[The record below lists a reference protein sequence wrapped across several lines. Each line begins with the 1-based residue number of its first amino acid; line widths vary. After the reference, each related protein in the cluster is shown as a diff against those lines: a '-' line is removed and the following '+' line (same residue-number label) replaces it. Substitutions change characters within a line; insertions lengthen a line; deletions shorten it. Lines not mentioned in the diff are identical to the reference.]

1 MREYKLYVVDLD
13 GVLYRGEEV
22 IPGAVEAV
30 SRIRDRAEIRFLTN
44 NSTLAR
50 SDFADKLLRLG
61 FNASPAE
68 IYTSAFG
75 AGLVVGN
82 SAGYVVGED
91 GLRAELNLGG
101 FSEGHSGDWVVV
113 GACWNL
119 TYKMIDE
126 AQWLIRNGASFLA
139 TNLDATYPVEGG
151 RVKPGAGAV
160 VAGIATAAGKGPD
173 MVVGKPEPTLI
184 NMIWAEAGIS
194 PADTVLIGDRLETDI
209 ECARRA
215 GCDSALVL
223 TGVMSKGDLKNAR
236 QKPTYVFSDIGEAV

>member
-1 MREYKLYVVDLD
+1 MRKYKLYVVDLD

-30 SRIRDRAEIRFLTN
+30 SRIRERAEIRFLTN

-61 FNASPAE
+61 FNANPAE

-75 AGLVVGN
+75 AAIIVRD
-82 SAGYVVGED
+82 SSGYVVGED
-91 GLRAELNLGG
+91 GLRAELNMGG
-101 FSEGHSGDWVVV
+101 FTEREEGAWVVA
-113 GACWNL
+113 GACWHL

-139 TNLDATYPVEGG
+139 TNLDATYPVEDG

-160 VAGIATAAGKGPD
+160 IAAIATAAGKEPD
-173 MVVGKPEPTLI
+173 IVVGKPEPTLI
-184 NMIWAEAGIS
+184 NMIWAETGIS
-194 PADTVLIGDRLETDI
+194 PGDTVVIGDRLETDI

-223 TGVMSKGDLKNAR
+223 TGVMSKGDFKNAR
-236 QKPTYVFSDIGEAV
+236 LMPSFVFSDSGEAV